1 MTATSRFKKGIPIVP
16 ERDDR
21 LVALVGFPSPL
32 SANGRGLLQRCELTA
47 LELPDIRDACH
58 VLDTLAADAVV
69 LDSRCLTSPLY
80 EQCALTLLQLL
91 PLAPDRATTRHT
103 VDLADLKTPD
113 AIGARGLHQRRRCRV
128 ARSSPELPSDCLAGA
143 SALRLFRWLLP
154 WIDSSRSALTRRQR
168 LRYTIVTLA
177 R

>member
-91 PLAPDRATTRHT
+91 PLAPDRATTRIPLILLT
-103 VDLADLKTPD
+103 S
-113 AIGARGLHQRRRCRV
+113 RRLTQSVRV
-128 ARSSPELPSDCLAGA
+128 AYTNAGA
-143 SALRLFRWLLP
+143 VVLP
-154 WIDSSRSALTRRQR
+154 VPHQNYRQIASLVRQR
-168 LRYTIVTLA
+168 CGFSDGCCRGSIPQDQL
-177 R
+177 